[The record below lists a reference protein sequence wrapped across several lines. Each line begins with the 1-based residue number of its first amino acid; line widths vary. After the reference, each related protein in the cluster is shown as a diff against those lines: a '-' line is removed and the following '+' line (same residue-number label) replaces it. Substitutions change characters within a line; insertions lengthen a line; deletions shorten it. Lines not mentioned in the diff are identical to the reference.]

1 MPKFMP
7 KGASILET
15 ILLISVIDLP
25 YRSGNVKIESNQGL
39 GMIITSP
46 YQCLIYKDFFKKSEF
61 NLTNT
66 TIVRVNLESV
76 ARSQKKILQQ
86 GDPLWTDATYQCN
99 IIITNLTAVEQD
111 FQFMFQIPQGSIY
124 VRNNKTVNYSSIT
137 LQPFQTRN
145 VYSQQFYFPQEGVY
159 EHAPIFVYLDNDVV
173 ALSEKSVYS
182 VKLEGTVSLDPKKE
196 EKKYQTRHKIA
207 TAKKKE
213 ILDIIRNDP
222 ILAKDSEFHFRDIY
236 HMLKEN
242 AFYKEVIA
250 ALKRRKIYDRVSQE
264 IIFDKGV

>member
-1 MPKFMP
+1 MKKVSSSIKEDFSDKDLQVSSNFDSISQKRSEDRPSNCQVEREFYYESEWNSLKPNIIWAYILQEICKDGSINRETVEKLRGLPMPKFMP

-111 FQFMFQIPQGSIY
+111 FQFMFQIPQGSIS

-137 LQPFQTRN
+137 L
-145 VYSQQFYFPQEGVY
+145 
-159 EHAPIFVYLDNDVV
+159 
-173 ALSEKSVYS
+173 
-182 VKLEGTVSLDPKKE
+182 
-196 EKKYQTRHKIA
+196 
-207 TAKKKE
+207 
-213 ILDIIRNDP
+213 
-222 ILAKDSEFHFRDIY
+222 
-236 HMLKEN
+236 
-242 AFYKEVIA
+242 
-250 ALKRRKIYDRVSQE
+250 
-264 IIFDKGV
+264 